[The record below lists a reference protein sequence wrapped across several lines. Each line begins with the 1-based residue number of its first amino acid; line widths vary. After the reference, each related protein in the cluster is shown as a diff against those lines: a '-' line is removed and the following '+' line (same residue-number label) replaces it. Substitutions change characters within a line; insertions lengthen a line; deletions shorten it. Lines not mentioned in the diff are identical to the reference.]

1 MAENNNI
8 PNKKFSD
15 EELLEYLR
23 ENNTGEKANM
33 LEKEMLEDAFLND
46 AMEGLHRYSSV
57 SKIGKDVYDINT
69 KLRNKTSERRKRRN
83 DKLTHQWIL
92 YITFIIIIA
101 ILIAFIFLQ

>member
-8 PNKKFSD
+8 PNRNFSD

-23 ENNTGEKANM
+23 DNSSVEQANEIEKA
-33 LEKEMLEDAFLND
+33 MLEDSFLND
-46 AMEGLHRYSSV
+46 AMEGLHNYNSV

-69 KLRNKTSERRKRRN
+69 KLRYQTSERRKRREL
-83 DKLTHQWIL
+83 KLTHQWIL

-101 ILIAFIFLQ
+101 ILIAFIFMQ